1 MDDVIVHAT
10 SEEEFANRLTQMFKR
25 FKAYNLTMNP
35 EKVKLGLPEV
45 EYTGHVINQH
55 GLTFSRER
63 IQNIFDIPLPNVQRE
78 LKAFLG
84 LAN

>member
-1 MDDVIVHAT
+1 MLIGLIYQICEVYLDDVIVHAT
-10 SEEEFANRLTQMFKR
+10 SEEEFVNRLTQIFKR

-35 EKVKLGLPEV
+35 DKVKLGLPEV

-63 IQNIFDIPLPNVQRE
+63 FQNIYYF
-78 LKAFLG
+78 
-84 LAN
+84 